1 MAQKLDCRHMEFT
14 ARSHKSI
21 VCSLD
26 YLEAGCSVDNGPA
39 GLSYVD
45 AACDKPSVLASG
57 RLCGITL
64 WQLPALV
71 LGRDSDVCE
80 AGRGL

>member
-1 MAQKLDCRHMEFT
+1 MEFT

-26 YLEAGCSVDNGPA
+26 YLEAGCSVDSGPA
-39 GLSYVD
+39 GLSYVG
-45 AACDKPSVLASG
+45 AACDKPSVLAFGQASAP
-57 RLCGITL
+57 
-64 WQLPALV
+64 WQVPSLV
-71 LGRDSDVCE
+71 PGRDFDVCK